1 MSFLAPLFFVGLG
14 AIAVPIFVHLIQR
27 ERKRVIEFPS
37 LMFVQKIPY
46 QSVRRRRIR
55 HWFLLLM
62 RAAAIA
68 LIVAAFARPFFP
80 QSAAAQIAALGGT
93 RELVIVLD
101 QSASMGYGD
110 HWQRAQDE
118 ARKAIGSLGAAD
130 RATLVLFSRN
140 AEENIRATS
149 DRGRLEGALSTAKLT
164 SGATRYG
171 PALKLAESILSRSSL
186 QRKEAILIS
195 DFQKTGWTGSED
207 VHFPDGMT
215 LTPVSVGAAGVSNIA
230 VPSAN
235 FSRATFSNQERITVT
250 AGVANKGGQP
260 ATDVPVSLEIDGHPI
275 ETKSVTVAPNAS
287 ASVTFAPF
295 TLSDPQVHG
304 VIKAGSDAFPAD
316 NTFDFVMTP
325 SQQVSILIVDNGSGG
340 NEGFY
345 LSKALSIG
353 NTPAFQV
360 ETVPA
365 ARVTPQMLDKR
376 SVVILN
382 DTTVPPGLA
391 GGELKRYVERGGGLL
406 VAFGDHSAWPTTET
420 DLLPGKLGSVVDRTD
435 GRGATIGFRDYS
447 HQVFE
452 VFKAPRSGDFS
463 AVRVLRYRAIEPGP
477 TDRVIARYDDGAVA
491 AVEKRVGTGRVI
503 AWTTSLDDS
512 WTDLALKP
520 VYLPLVHQFT
530 RYLSQFEQTS
540 YWSTVGQVI
549 DLSATYKAKADRVV
563 VEPGGDRLRLGA
575 GDPQILELAEHG
587 LYEIRSAS
595 NGSARPDRIAV
606 NLDPAESDLSPLDPS
621 ELVAAVTGRATTSAV
636 AAAEKPAELTAEEAE
651 RRQGVW
657 WYLLF
662 VGVLLLAAEMVV
674 ANQLSRSGERFT

>member
-1 MSFLAPLFFVGLG
+1 
-14 AIAVPIFVHLIQR
+14 
-27 ERKRVIEFPS
+27 
-37 LMFVQKIPY
+37 
-46 QSVRRRRIR
+46 
-55 HWFLLLM
+55 
-62 RAAAIA
+62 
-68 LIVAAFARPFFP
+68 
-80 QSAAAQIAALGGT
+80 
-93 RELVIVLD
+93 
-101 QSASMGYGD
+101 
-110 HWQRAQDE
+110 
-118 ARKAIGSLGAAD
+118 
-130 RATLVLFSRN
+130 
-140 AEENIRATS
+140 
-149 DRGRLEGALSTAKLT
+149 
-164 SGATRYG
+164 
-171 PALKLAESILSRSSL
+171 
-186 QRKEAILIS
+186 
-195 DFQKTGWTGSED
+195 
-207 VHFPDGMT
+207 
-215 LTPVSVGAAGVSNIA
+215 
-230 VPSAN
+230 
-235 FSRATFSNQERITVT
+235 
-250 AGVANKGGQP
+250 
-260 ATDVPVSLEIDGHPI
+260 
-275 ETKSVTVAPNAS
+275 
-287 ASVTFAPF
+287 
-295 TLSDPQVHG
+295 
-304 VIKAGSDAFPAD
+304 
-316 NTFDFVMTP
+316 
-325 SQQVSILIVDNGSGG
+325 
-340 NEGFY
+340 
-345 LSKALSIG
+345 
-353 NTPAFQV
+353 
-360 ETVPA
+360 
-365 ARVTPQMLDKR
+365 
-376 SVVILN
+376 
-382 DTTVPPGLA
+382 
-391 GGELKRYVERGGGLL
+391 
-406 VAFGDHSAWPTTET
+406 
-420 DLLPGKLGSVVDRTD
+420 
-435 GRGATIGFRDYS
+435 
-447 HQVFE
+447 

-621 ELVAAVTGRATTSAV
+621 ELVAAVTGRATSSAV

>member
-1 MSFLAPLFFVGLG
+1 
-14 AIAVPIFVHLIQR
+14 
-27 ERKRVIEFPS
+27 
-37 LMFVQKIPY
+37 
-46 QSVRRRRIR
+46 
-55 HWFLLLM
+55 
-62 RAAAIA
+62 
-68 LIVAAFARPFFP
+68 
-80 QSAAAQIAALGGT
+80 
-93 RELVIVLD
+93 
-101 QSASMGYGD
+101 
-110 HWQRAQDE
+110 
-118 ARKAIGSLGAAD
+118 
-130 RATLVLFSRN
+130 
-140 AEENIRATS
+140 
-149 DRGRLEGALSTAKLT
+149 
-164 SGATRYG
+164 
-171 PALKLAESILSRSSL
+171 
-186 QRKEAILIS
+186 
-195 DFQKTGWTGSED
+195 
-207 VHFPDGMT
+207 
-215 LTPVSVGAAGVSNIA
+215 

-235 FSRATFSNQERITVT
+235 FARANFSNQERITVT
-250 AGVANKGGQP
+250 AGVANKSGEP
-260 ATDVPVSLEIDGHPI
+260 ATNVPVSLEIDGHQI
-275 ETKSVTVAPNAS
+275 ETKSVTVAPNSA

-325 SQQVSILIVDNGSGG
+325 SQQVSILIVSSGSSG
-340 NEGFY
+340 NDTFY

-360 ETVPA
+360 EIVPA

-406 VAFGDHSAWPTTET
+406 IAFGDHSAWPTTET
-420 DLLPGKLGSVVDRTD
+420 DLLPGKLGAVVDRTD

-477 TDRVIARYDDGAVA
+477 NDRVIARYDDGAVA
-491 AVEKRVGTGRVI
+491 AVEKRVGAGRVI

-512 WTDLALKP
+512 WSDLALKP

-540 YWSTVGQVI
+540 YWSTVGQVV
-549 DLSATYKAKADRVV
+549 DLAATYKAKADRVV
-563 VEPGGDRLRLGA
+563 MTPAGDRLRMA
-575 GDPQILELAEHG
+575 AADPGILELNEHG

-595 NGSARPDRIAV
+595 NGSGRPDRIAV
-606 NLDPAESDLSPLDPS
+606 NLDPTESDLTPLDPN
-621 ELVAAVTGRATTSAV
+621 ELVAAVTGKATTAAV

-651 RRQGVW
+651 RRQNVW
-657 WYLLF
+657 WYLL
-662 VGVLLLAAEMVV
+662 VAGVLLLAAEMVV

>member
-1 MSFLAPLFFVGLG
+1 
-14 AIAVPIFVHLIQR
+14 
-27 ERKRVIEFPS
+27 
-37 LMFVQKIPY
+37 
-46 QSVRRRRIR
+46 
-55 HWFLLLM
+55 
-62 RAAAIA
+62 
-68 LIVAAFARPFFP
+68 
-80 QSAAAQIAALGGT
+80 
-93 RELVIVLD
+93 
-101 QSASMGYGD
+101 
-110 HWQRAQDE
+110 
-118 ARKAIGSLGAAD
+118 
-130 RATLVLFSRN
+130 
-140 AEENIRATS
+140 
-149 DRGRLEGALSTAKLT
+149 
-164 SGATRYG
+164 
-171 PALKLAESILSRSSL
+171 
-186 QRKEAILIS
+186 
-195 DFQKTGWTGSED
+195 
-207 VHFPDGMT
+207 MT

-391 GGELKRYVERGGGLL
+391 GGALKRYVERGGGLL

-530 RYLSQFEQTS
+530 RYLSQFEQIS
-540 YWSTVGQVI
+540 YWSTVGQVV
-549 DLSATYKAKADRVV
+549 DLSAAYKAKADRVV

-575 GDPQILELAEHG
+575 SDSQILELAEHG

-621 ELVAAVTGRATTSAV
+621 ELVAAVTGRATTAAV

-662 VGVLLLAAEMVV
+662 AGVLLLAAEMVV